1 MDRFDGY
8 KTYLIAAATVAYAVA
23 GWIIGQM
30 DANTAVQLISTA
42 LAAAGLRHGIRT
54 GA

>member
-8 KTYLIAAATVAYAVA
+8 KTYLIAAATVVYAVA
-23 GWIIGQM
+23 GWVIGQL
-30 DANTAVQLISTA
+30 DGGTAAQLVATA
-42 LAAAGLRHGIRT
+42 LSAAGLRHGIRT